1 VEGASSNRKQQSAKQ
16 YRRQFVQVPPA
27 RWRARKIRLR
37 NGPLAMLFLQRRDG
51 IFPLCTAGA
60 WNSTPAA
67 RRQRPAFTPWGRPW
81 RRKGKQLPGVQITPD
96 FVVGNG
102 QYD

>member
-16 YRRQFVQVPPA
+16 YRRQFVQVPAA
-27 RWRARKIRLR
+27 RTEGSKIRSAMGIAGTR
-37 NGPLAMLFLQRRDG
+37 NSPETSGAQR
-51 IFPLCTAGA
+51 
-60 WNSTPAA
+60 STLTRTREIHPTEPPVAA
-67 RRQRPAFTPWGRPW
+67 
-81 RRKGKQLPGVQITPD
+81 KGKQLPGARISPD